1 MKQDLLNRMM
11 KSRLSVLFIIF
22 ILAFI
27 YLSLR
32 LGLITFVE
40 NQNYNQR
47 VLYQYI
53 TKQTMS
59 DDIVP
64 RRGQIIDRNGIVLAE
79 NMRLYNIIFDPNGM
93 IAQPEEVRNAS
104 MQYIAN
110 YIPGLTTLE
119 LEQYLVDYP
128 TLQYKK
134 VASGY
139 TPEEVEILRLAID
152 NNEVKG
158 VYLEGYYERHY
169 PYETLASDVIGIYDN
184 AGNARYGVEEY
195 YNEYLT
201 GIYGRLYGYVDD
213 GVFVQQEE
221 ILAENGYD
229 INITLDFTIQKYVEE
244 ALVNYMET
252 HVAASAN
259 AVVMDPQTGEIL
271 AMASYPTFNLNEPFD
286 LTGVI
291 DAETLDSMSSEEKLD
306 ARYTLWKNF
315 NLTDTFEPGST
326 FKALVFAAALEEG
339 VIDMDHIFHCDGYKH
354 IDIYDISC
362 WNTSGHGDLT
372 TAEALINSCNVAFMD
387 MGELMGREMMYDYM
401 QMFGVNQQTGI
412 DLNAEGGV
420 SDINTYDESELNI
433 TELATSSFG
442 QGFNMS
448 PLQITTAFA
457 SLVNGGYLYEPHIM
471 NSVVDETGHIV
482 ASNNPLVIRQVI
494 SEETSDIMRDT
505 LQLVVQEGTGR
516 RAQIE
521 GYKIGGKTGTAEKGP
536 REGDELVVSFVG
548 YAEDE
553 EAEVVTLVWIDEP
566 QKGDDGLDPSS
577 RLAVEVFVDI
587 MEDVLPYMGVFP
599 EIIEEV
605 EEVEETQED

>member
-1 MKQDLLNRMM
+1 MKEDLLNRMM

-64 RRGQIIDRNGIVLAE
+64 RRGQIMDRNGIVLAE

-93 IAQPEEVRNAS
+93 IAQPEEVRTAS
-104 MQYIAN
+104 MTYIAN
-110 YIPGLTTLE
+110 YIPGVTTLQ
-119 LEQYLVDYP
+119 LEQYLIDYP

-134 VASGY
+134 IASGY
-139 TPEEVEILRLAID
+139 APEAVEQLRLAIQND
-152 NNEVKG
+152 EVEG

-169 PYETLASDVIGIYDN
+169 PYDTLASDVIGIYDN
-184 AGNARYGVEEY
+184 AGNARYGVEEF

-201 GIYGRLYGYVDD
+201 GIYGRLYGYVDE

-221 ILAENGYD
+221 VLAENGYD
-229 INITLDFTIQKYVEE
+229 INITLDFTIQKHVEA
-244 ALVNYMET
+244 ALMNYMET

-259 AVVMDPQTGEIL
+259 AVVMNPQTGEIL
-271 AMASYPTFNLNEPFD
+271 AMASYPTFDLNEPFD
-286 LTGVI
+286 LSDVI
-291 DAETLDSMSSEEKLD
+291 DAETLEAMTADEKLT
-306 ARYTLWKNF
+306 AQYTLWKNF

-339 VIDMDHIFHCDGYKH
+339 VIDMDHMFHCDGYKRV
-354 IDIYDISC
+354 DIYDISC
-362 WNTSGHGDLT
+362 WNTSGHDDLT
-372 TAEALINSCNVAFMD
+372 TQEALINSCNVAFMD

-401 QMFGVNQQTGI
+401 QMFGVNQITGI
-412 DLNAEGGV
+412 DMNAEGGV
-420 SDINTYDESELNI
+420 SDVNTYDESELNI

-448 PLQITTAFA
+448 PLQIITAFA

-471 NSVVDETGHIV
+471 SSVVDETGHIV
-482 ASNNPLVIRQVI
+482 ASNEPLVIRQVI
-494 SEETSDIMRDT
+494 SEETSDIMRES
-505 LQLVVQEGTGR
+505 LQLVVEEGTGK
-516 RAQIE
+516 RAYIE
-521 GYKIGGKTGTAEKGP
+521 GYHIGGKTGTAEKGP
-536 REGDELVVSFVG
+536 RDSDKLVVSFVG

-553 EAEVVTLVWIDEP
+553 EAEVVTFVWIDEP
-566 QKGDDGLDPSS
+566 VSDIEGVDPSS

-587 MEDVLPYMGVFP
+587 MDDVLPYMGVFP
-599 EIIEEV
+599 DAPEV
-605 EEVEETQED
+605 EEETVIEE